1 MCAMKSDYG
10 ASTTDPL
17 SIQITLRVES
27 REDYW
32 VGAIKGL
39 GIVVRS
45 DTYDGVTTRA
55 VSALNFL
62 LEGLQEDGIA
72 PQEYFAQHGIDCKPL
87 LTAPHVSRMN
97 SKHLFSLNGTQE
109 IPLEGT
115 LHVGR

>member
-1 MCAMKSDYG
+1 MKSTQDVP
-10 ASTTDPL
+10 TTDPL
-17 SIQITLRVES
+17 SIQITLKIES
-27 REDYW
+27 RDDHW

-72 PQEYFAQHGIDCKPL
+72 PQDYFAEHGIDCKPAG
-87 LTAPHVSRMN
+87 TTPHVWRIN
-97 SKHLFSLNGTQE
+97 SSDMFSLNGMQE

-115 LHVGR
+115 LHVGG